1 MLFFLRAEPFRLT
14 MERGKI
20 QSMTPP
26 LTAEDIA
33 PLIASLTPQERVRLF
48 RLVTLPNLPNH
59 RDAAAYESAPPA
71 KDEFPVEDEPLAWDS
86 DGWEEVE
93 RNVGRSD
100 GTPSNCPTSGDPC

>member
-1 MLFFLRAEPFRLT
+1 MLFFVVGEPFDLT

-48 RLVTLPNLPNH
+48 RLVTLPNH

-71 KDEFPVEDEPLAWDS
+71 KDEILVEDEPLAWDS
-86 DGWEEVE
+86 DGWEEVK
-93 RNVGRSD
+93 
-100 GTPSNCPTSGDPC
+100 